1 MDMSTR
7 NPAREQAEVWFARLL
22 APDCS
27 ALERAA
33 FERWRDDAPQH
44 AQAFA
49 ATESLWQKLDGLE
62 DDEVIGAYAREALEP
77 EPDPMADWTAAVQ
90 QRRGAAP
97 GKSTRRRRK
106 LPLAL
111 IASLFIFTFGL
122 GLGIRF
128 WPDPQQLYR
137 TGDRPNTVVLAD
149 GSRVQ
154 MDLSTQVEVGLKS
167 SRRDLR
173 LLQGRAIFEVAHD
186 AKRPFVVDAGGGRI
200 TALGTRFQVDQQ
212 DRDSVLVT
220 LVEGS
225 IALQSSEHEKADGS
239 DRIRLFAGEQARYS
253 RLQGAW
259 TRQDANV
266 MSAISWSE
274 GFHVFSATPLS
285 EAVKEINKYSAVK
298 LRLADP
304 SLGGLVLSGNFKAG
318 NAQNIAVAL
327 PVVLPVRITEASGEI
342 IVTKR

>member
-49 ATESLWQKLDGLE
+49 ATEWLWQKLDGLA
-62 DDEVIGAYAREALEP
+62 DDEVIGRYAAEALEP

-90 QRRGAAP
+90 QRRGQTPA
-97 GKSTRRRRK
+97 SSMRRRRRM
-106 LPLAL
+106 PLVL
-111 IASLFIFTFGL
+111 VASLFLCTFGL
-122 GLGIRF
+122 GLVIGF
-128 WPDPQQLYR
+128 WPDPQQLYQ
-137 TGDRPNTVVLAD
+137 TGDRPHTVVLAD

-154 MDLSTQVEVGLKS
+154 MDLATQVEVDMKS

-212 DRDSVLVT
+212 DQDTVLVT

-225 IALQSSEHEKADGS
+225 IALQSSEHEKSDGS
-239 DRIRLFAGEQARYS
+239 DRIRLVAGEQARYS
-253 RLQGAW
+253 RMHAAW

-274 GFHVFSATPLS
+274 GFHVFSATPLA
-285 EAVKEINKYSAVK
+285 EAVKEINKYSDVK
-298 LRLADP
+298 LRLADA
-304 SLGGLVLSGNFKAG
+304 SLDGLVLSGNFKAG

-327 PVVLPVRITEASGEI
+327 PVVLPVRVTDAPGEI
-342 IVTKR
+342 IITKR